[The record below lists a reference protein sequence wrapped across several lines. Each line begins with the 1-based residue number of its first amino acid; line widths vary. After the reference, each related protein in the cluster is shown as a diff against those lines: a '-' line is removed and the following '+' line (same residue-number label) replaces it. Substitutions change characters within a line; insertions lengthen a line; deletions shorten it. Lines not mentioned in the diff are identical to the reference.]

1 MGEVVVNS
9 TVVVRFKLSRF
20 DRFEARNRPHLH
32 ILVRNRQTLYD
43 SANFK
48 LIRIK
53 SNRLPKK

>member
-32 ILVRNRQTLYD
+32 ILAASPDIAFGSSGERTEDYLHSTL
-43 SANFK
+43 A
-48 LIRIK
+48 
-53 SNRLPKK
+53 